1 MLGTLYIF
9 SAPSGAGKTSLVRA
23 LLDSTANINVSVS
36 HTTREPRDGELDGTH
51 YHFVSNE
58 VFAQMVDNGEFL
70 EYANVFSN
78 AYGTSQA
85 WVEEQLKQGQDVIL
99 EIDWQGAQQVCR
111 LMKHAVR
118 VFILP
123 PSIEVL
129 EQRLQ
134 GRGQDSQDVIQQR
147 MQQAKSEMSHY
158 VEYDYL
164 VFNDDFDVALDE
176 LRAIVVARR
185 QRLDA
190 QSVHNKNTLMALL

>member
-9 SAPSGAGKTSLVRA
+9 SAPSGAGKTSLVRT

-51 YHFVSNE
+51 YHFVSKE

-70 EYANVFSN
+70 EYANVFNN
-78 AYGTSQA
+78 AYGTSQT

-111 LMKHAVR
+111 LMKHAIR

-190 QSVHNKNTLMALL
+190 QSIHNKHVLMELM